1 MDGTAAPL
9 SGGPV
14 VTQIVT
20 HGADSLEAGDLDH
33 GGTSRISWVVSL
45 ALTGLGG
52 MSVWAVGSVH
62 ARASCDHPSWRA
74 RRMLGMSGLRFLH
87 GDLEVLRVLMA
98 RRRVGDVPGARRDKH
113 RVVLVVG
120 GGGMRG
126 AYVAGMLRG
135 LDRAGL
141 RAGFDE
147 VFGASSGAFSGAA
160 FLTGQAEE
168 GAACFPEDLAGRAFI
183 NLARLGTGRPVLSL
197 DYLIEKVLGRRKPL
211 LWDALGASPA
221 PLRIVA
227 TDTADLT
234 AHTLT
239 PDTVEQWRQAVR
251 ASACI
256 PLLAGRPIA
265 FGGRYWI
272 DGSVA
277 EPLAVAR
284 AVRGGATHVLAL
296 LCRGPAE
303 LHPRPDTGSSRWAT
317 VLDRMAPGLG
327 TLAQGSRRYGND
339 LQVIKATAHRIR
351 ESPVLA
357 ALTPARSAGVTGLC
371 RDRVALHAAVEIG
384 ERTVSTALEHCVTAG
399 RSA

>member
-1 MDGTAAPL
+1 M
-9 SGGPV
+9 
-14 VTQIVT
+14 
-20 HGADSLEAGDLDH
+20 
-33 GGTSRISWVVSL
+33 
-45 ALTGLGG
+45 
-52 MSVWAVGSVH
+52 
-62 ARASCDHPSWRA
+62 
-74 RRMLGMSGLRFLH
+74 
-87 GDLEVLRVLMA
+87 
-98 RRRVGDVPGARRDKH
+98 
-113 RVVLVVG
+113 VVG

-135 LDRAGL
+135 LERAGL
-141 RAGFDE
+141 RASFDE

-168 GAACFPEDLAGRAFI
+168 GAACFPEDLAGREFI
-183 NLARLGTGRPVLSL
+183 NLARLGTGRAVLSL
-197 DYLIEKVLGRRKPL
+197 DYLIENVLGQRKPL
-211 LWDALGASPA
+211 RWDALSATPA

-227 TDTADLT
+227 TDFADLT

-239 PDTVEQWRQAVR
+239 PDTPELWRQVVR

-256 PLLAGRPIA
+256 PLLAGRPVA

-284 AVRGGATHVLAL
+284 AVRGGATHVLAM
-296 LCRGPAE
+296 LCRGPDE
-303 LHPRPDTGSSRWAT
+303 LHPRLDAGSSRWAR
-317 VLDRMAPGLG
+317 VLDRMVPGLG

-339 LQVIKATAHRIR
+339 LRLIAAAGHRVG

-357 ALTPARSAGVTGLC
+357 AIAPARSAGVTGLC

-384 ERTVSTALEHCVTAG
+384 ERTVSTALGTA
-399 RSA
+399 